1 MGSKRDGF
9 QGGQI
14 ELYHAFISDEKAK
27 NTLMEKNLADNDK
40 TSKEDSINSLGQFR
54 NFKKENKKSK
64 LKRGKN
70 SSGLIKEVIDE
81 LDETRTSII
90 VKRYEAG
97 ADSKLNLKSDSELDL
112 KLDSKLVSKPDSKLY
127 SEIEKIHR
135 ETDKEETKYGV
146 GDNIPTIGEVLDET
160 TNDHNDEKIVLLRRK
175 TNTIKNRDHIVSKSI
190 IIVSNSII
198 KSTKS
203 QDEVILRNSKK
214 PRLKRVPT
222 EIESSSGTG
231 SEEDDDQDIS
241 NQTFTDSI
249 DKVVDD
255 DVAVKT
261 DLKKYQDE
269 ITLQKLEVYAC

>member
-1 MGSKRDGF
+1 M
-9 QGGQI
+9 
-14 ELYHAFISDEKAK
+14 YHAFISDEKAE
-27 NTLMEKNLADNDK
+27 NALIQKNLADNDK
-40 TSKEDSINSLGQFR
+40 TSNEDNINSLGQFR

-64 LKRGKN
+64 LKRSKN
-70 SSGLIKEVIDE
+70 SIGIIKEVIDE
-81 LDETRTSII
+81 SDETRTSINE
-90 VKRYEAG
+90 KRYTSST
-97 ADSKLNLKSDSELDL
+97 DSN
-112 KLDSKLVSKPDSKLY
+112 LDSKLD
-127 SEIEKIHR
+127 SEIEKIHQV
-135 ETDKEETKYGV
+135 TNNKDKTKH
-146 GDNIPTIGEVLDET
+146 GDNIPTTISEVFDET
-160 TNDHNDEKIVLLRRK
+160 TSDHNDEKIVLLRRK

-198 KSTKS
+198 NSTES
-203 QDEVILRNSKK
+203 QDDVILRNSKK
-214 PRLKRVPT
+214 PRLKRVST
-222 EIESSSGTG
+222 EIESSSRTG

>member
-1 MGSKRDGF
+1 MGPNRDQF

-14 ELYHAFISDEKAK
+14 ELYHAFISDEKAE
-27 NTLMEKNLADNDK
+27 NALIEKNLADNDE
-40 TSKEDSINSLGQFR
+40 TSNEDNTNSLGQFR

-64 LKRGKN
+64 LKRGNN
-70 SSGLIKEVIDE
+70 STSIIKEVIDE
-81 LDETRTSII
+81 SDETRTSINE
-90 VKRYEAG
+90 KRYTANT
-97 ADSKLNLKSDSELDL
+97 DSN
-112 KLDSKLVSKPDSKLY
+112 LDSKLD
-127 SEIEKIHR
+127 SEIEKIHQV
-135 ETDKEETKYGV
+135 TNNKDKTKH
-146 GDNIPTIGEVLDET
+146 GDNIPTTISEVFDET
-160 TNDHNDEKIVLLRRK
+160 TSDHNDEKIVLLRRK

-198 KSTKS
+198 NSTES

-231 SEEDDDQDIS
+231 SEEDEDQDIS

>member
-1 MGSKRDGF
+1 MCPNRDQF
-9 QGGQI
+9 QAGQI
-14 ELYHAFISDEKAK
+14 ELYHAFISDEKAE
-27 NTLMEKNLADNDK
+27 NALTEKNLADNDK
-40 TSKEDSINSLGQFR
+40 TSNEDNINSLGQFR

-70 SSGLIKEVIDE
+70 SIGIIKEVIDE
-81 LDETRTSII
+81 SDETRTSINE
-90 VKRYEAG
+90 KRYTAST
-97 ADSKLNLKSDSELDL
+97 DSNLDS
-112 KLDSKLVSKPDSKLY
+112 KLDSKLD
-127 SEIEKIHR
+127 SEIEKIHQ
-135 ETDKEETKYGV
+135 ETNNKDKTKH
-146 GDNIPTIGEVLDET
+146 GDNIPTTISEVFDET
-160 TNDHNDEKIVLLRRK
+160 TSDHNDEKIVLLRRK
-175 TNTIKNRDHIVSKSI
+175 TNTIKNREHIVSKSI

-231 SEEDDDQDIS
+231 SEEDEDQDIS

-255 DVAVKT
+255 VAVKT

-269 ITLQKLEVYAC
+269 IKLQKLEVYA

>member
-1 MGSKRDGF
+1 MCPNRDQF

-40 TSKEDSINSLGQFR
+40 TSNEDSINSFGQFR

-70 SSGLIKEVIDE
+70 SIGIIKEVIDE
-81 LDETRTSII
+81 SDETRTSINE
-90 VKRYEAG
+90 KRYTAST
-97 ADSKLNLKSDSELDL
+97 DSNLDS
-112 KLDSKLVSKPDSKLY
+112 KLDSKLD
-127 SEIEKIHR
+127 SEIEKIHQ
-135 ETDKEETKYGV
+135 ETNNKDKTKH
-146 GDNIPTIGEVLDET
+146 GDNIPTTISEVFDET
-160 TNDHNDEKIVLLRRK
+160 TSDHNDEKIVLLRRK

-269 ITLQKLEVYAC
+269 ITLQKLEVYA

>member
-1 MGSKRDGF
+1 MGPNRDQF

-14 ELYHAFISDEKAK
+14 ELYHAFISDEKAE
-27 NTLMEKNLADNDK
+27 NALIEKNLADNDK
-40 TSKEDSINSLGQFR
+40 TSNEDNINSLGQFR

-64 LKRGKN
+64 LKRGI
-70 SSGLIKEVIDE
+70 IKEVIDE
-81 LDETRTSII
+81 SDETRTSINE
-90 VKRYEAG
+90 KRYTAST
-97 ADSKLNLKSDSELDL
+97 DSNLDS
-112 KLDSKLVSKPDSKLY
+112 KLDSKLD
-127 SEIEKIHR
+127 SEIEKIHQV
-135 ETDKEETKYGV
+135 TNNKDKTNH
-146 GDNIPTIGEVLDET
+146 GDNVPKTISEVFDET
-160 TNDHNDEKIVLLRRK
+160 TSDHNDEKIVLLRRK

-231 SEEDDDQDIS
+231 SEEDEDQDIS

>member
-1 MGSKRDGF
+1 MGPNRDQF

-14 ELYHAFISDEKAK
+14 ELYHAFISDEKAE
-27 NTLMEKNLADNDK
+27 NALIQKNLADNDK
-40 TSKEDSINSLGQFR
+40 TSNEDNINSLGQFR
-54 NFKKENKKSK
+54 NFMKENKKSK
-64 LKRGKN
+64 LKRGI
-70 SSGLIKEVIDE
+70 IKEVIDE
-81 LDETRTSII
+81 SDETRTSINE
-90 VKRYEAG
+90 KKYTAST
-97 ADSKLNLKSDSELDL
+97 DSNLDS
-112 KLDSKLVSKPDSKLY
+112 KLDSKLD
-127 SEIEKIHR
+127 SEIEKIHQ
-135 ETDKEETKYGV
+135 ETNNKDKTNHGV
-146 GDNIPTIGEVLDET
+146 IIPTTISEVFDET
-160 TNDHNDEKIVLLRRK
+160 TSDHNDEKIVLLRRK

-231 SEEDDDQDIS
+231 SEEDEDQDIS

>member
-1 MGSKRDGF
+1 MGPNRDQF

-14 ELYHAFISDEKAK
+14 ELYHAFISDEKAE
-27 NTLMEKNLADNDK
+27 NALIEKNLADNDK
-40 TSKEDSINSLGQFR
+40 TSNEDNINSFGQFR

-70 SSGLIKEVIDE
+70 STGIINEVIDE
-81 LDETRTSII
+81 SDETRTSINE
-90 VKRYEAG
+90 KRYTSST
-97 ADSKLNLKSDSELDL
+97 DSN
-112 KLDSKLVSKPDSKLY
+112 LDSKLDS
-127 SEIEKIHR
+127 EVGKIHQV
-135 ETDKEETKYGV
+135 TNNKDKTKH
-146 GDNIPTIGEVLDET
+146 GDNIPTTISEVFDET
-160 TNDHNDEKIVLLRRK
+160 TSDHNDEKIVLLRRK

-198 KSTKS
+198 NSTES

-249 DKVVDD
+249 DKVADD

>member
-1 MGSKRDGF
+1 MKR
-9 QGGQI
+9 
-14 ELYHAFISDEKAK
+14 S
-27 NTLMEKNLADNDK
+27 
-40 TSKEDSINSLGQFR
+40 
-54 NFKKENKKSK
+54 
-64 LKRGKN
+64 KN
-70 SSGLIKEVIDE
+70 STGIIKEVIDE
-81 LDETRTSII
+81 SDETRTSINE
-90 VKRYEAG
+90 KRYTAST
-97 ADSKLNLKSDSELDL
+97 DSNLDS
-112 KLDSKLVSKPDSKLY
+112 KLDSKLD
-127 SEIEKIHR
+127 SEIEKIHQ
-135 ETDKEETKYGV
+135 ETNNKDKTKH
-146 GDNIPTIGEVLDET
+146 GDNVPETISEVFDET
-160 TNDHNDEKIVLLRRK
+160 TSDHNDEKIVLLRRK

-203 QDEVILRNSKK
+203 QDEEVILRNSKK

-231 SEEDDDQDIS
+231 SEEDEDQDIS

-249 DKVVDD
+249 DKVVD

>member
-1 MGSKRDGF
+1 MGPNRDQF

-14 ELYHAFISDEKAK
+14 ELYHAFISDENA
-27 NTLMEKNLADNDK
+27 LIEKNLADNDK

-90 VKRYEAG
+90 VKRYEAS
-97 ADSKLNLKSDSELDL
+97 ADSKLNLKSD
-112 KLDSKLVSKPDSKLY
+112 SKPDSKLY

-231 SEEDDDQDIS
+231 SEEDEDQDIS

-255 DVAVKT
+255 VAVKT

-269 ITLQKLEVYAC
+269 ITLHKLEVYA